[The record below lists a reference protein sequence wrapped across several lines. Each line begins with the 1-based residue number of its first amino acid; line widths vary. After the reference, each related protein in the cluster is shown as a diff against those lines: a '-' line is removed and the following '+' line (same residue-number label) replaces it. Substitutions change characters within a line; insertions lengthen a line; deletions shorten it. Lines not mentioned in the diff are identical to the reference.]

1 MTVELRKNKRKEVV
15 LKRRNVPAID
25 STDLEDETPVVSIAS
40 VAIPPQSEPNF
51 AYFKSTNKC
60 CLKKVKRSSTDLED

>member
-25 STDLEDETPVVSIAS
+25 STDSDDDTHIVSIDLT
-40 VAIPPQSEPNF
+40 VCF
-51 AYFKSTNKC
+51 AYSHQLNMQSFRARHKT
-60 CLKKVKRSSTDLED
+60 LKD